1 MKNLFL
7 VLTLATAT
15 AFAAADTSL
24 VLKPDSA
31 RLAAS
36 TAVGNTKCP
45 VSGEEIGSMGD
56 GPSVVY
62 KGKAVKLC
70 CKGCLKTFA
79 KDPAKYLAIAEGK
92 PAAKAKPAAGAQC
105 TGHDH

>member
-7 VLTLATAT
+7 VLSLATAT

-31 RLAAS
+31 RLATS
-36 TAVGNTKCP
+36 IAVGNTKCP
-45 VSGEEIGSMGD
+45 VTGEDIGSMGAV
-56 GPSVVY
+56 STVVY
-62 KGKAVKLC
+62 QGKAVKLC
-70 CKGCLKTFA
+70 CKGCVKPFA

-92 PAAKAKPAAGAQC
+92 PAASTKPAAGAQC
-105 TGHDH
+105 AGHGH